1 MKWYNT
7 GVKETNYKI
16 YKNGKDE
23 KMNLKDAF
31 RYQKFLNKLS
41 EDAICSIINRV
52 NCLRTTKTHKRSLV
66 KPDADDY
73 TETIANENP
82 FIVDDLI
89 AFMKELSI
97 EKECLTCQ
105 INIAKNSCDFDI
117 DSLIE
122 TNKIKQ
128 NMCKAIKTALG
139 ITPLS
144 YTEKAKDYKF
154 DINGTQIPY
163 YYDVEI
169 DEERTFDGDKAKTIM
184 KNAIADCDKTS
195 KLIEKMMINT
205 EVNYPAT
212 YDVNDDFVDIVVDF
226 INRHKNELSEVDD
239 VDK

>member
-1 MKWYNT
+1 
-7 GVKETNYKI
+7 
-16 YKNGKDE
+16 
-23 KMNLKDAF
+23 MNLKDAF

-41 EDAICSIINRV
+41 EDAICSITNRV
-52 NCLRTTKTHKRSLV
+52 NCLRTTKTHKRSWV

-73 TETIANENP
+73 TETIDNENP

-122 TNKIKQ
+122 SNKIKQ
-128 NMCKAIKTALG
+128 NMCNAIKTALG

-169 DEERTFDGDKAKTIM
+169 NEERTFDGDKAKTIM
-184 KNAIADCDKTS
+184 KNAIANCEEKS
-195 KLIEKMMINT
+195 KHIEKMMINT